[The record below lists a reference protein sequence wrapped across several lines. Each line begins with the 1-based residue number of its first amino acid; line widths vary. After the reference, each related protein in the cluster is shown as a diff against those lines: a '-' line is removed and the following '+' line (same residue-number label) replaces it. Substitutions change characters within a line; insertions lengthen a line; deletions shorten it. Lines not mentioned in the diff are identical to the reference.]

1 MNEYCDCCV
10 LLEAVINHIRNP
22 KAQEIHL
29 LLLNK
34 NKNYGQI
41 NTKIYIALVII
52 CHAYGPFKKKCH
64 VYGVTQKSH
73 LFVSISINYNTF

>member
-34 NKNYGQI
+34 IK
-41 NTKIYIALVII
+41 TMVK
-52 CHAYGPFKKKCH
+52 
-64 VYGVTQKSH
+64 
-73 LFVSISINYNTF
+73 